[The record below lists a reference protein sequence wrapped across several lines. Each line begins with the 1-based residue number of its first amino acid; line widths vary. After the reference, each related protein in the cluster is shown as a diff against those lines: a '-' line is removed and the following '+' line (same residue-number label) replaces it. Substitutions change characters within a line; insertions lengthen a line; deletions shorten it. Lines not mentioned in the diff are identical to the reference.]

1 MALFSL
7 LLVLALERMMTKTR
21 LWRSETYLDAYFSL
35 VSKPLKL
42 EQASPQVLIYGV
54 LIIPAALTFA
64 AQTQIDNLFF
74 QLALGSV
81 ILMIGTGC
89 PNVRSSFKGYLQA
102 ANRGDMQ
109 ACDLYAEQL
118 NYRPETGRSF
128 GQHIAWINYSHYMA
142 VALWFVAL
150 GAAGV
155 VLYITVRYVA
165 LRLSQ
170 INHPQAAGLASIL
183 HVLDWVPVRLTTLGY
198 MLVGNFSEAFGV
210 WFRSLID
217 LKMSAADMIAKTA
230 KASELVEPDL
240 HDCTEEPCTMLR
252 LAKRN
257 VMLMLVVVAILTLS
271 GLLV

>member
-21 LWRSETYLDAYFSL
+21 LWRSETYLDAYFS
-35 VSKPLKL
+35 VIYQSSKA
-42 EQASPQVLIYGV
+42 ESASLTTIYFAVLI
-54 LIIPAALTFA
+54 PFAATFA
-64 AQTQIDNLFF
+64 AQTQLDSVLF
-74 QLALGSV
+74 QLILGSIV
-81 ILMIGTGC
+81 LMIGTGC

-102 ANRGDMQ
+102 ANRGDME
-109 ACDLYAEQL
+109 ACDIYAEQL
-118 NYRPETGRSF
+118 NYNPDSGRSF

-155 VLYITVRYVA
+155 VLYITVRYTA
-165 LRLSQ
+165 LRLVQSG
-170 INHPQAAGLASIL
+170 HPNTGHLVRML

-198 MLVGNFSEAFGV
+198 MLVGNFTEAFGV
-210 WFRSLID
+210 WLRSLVNV
-217 LKMSAADMIAKTA
+217 KMSAADMIARTA
-230 KASELVEPDL
+230 KAAELVEADI

-271 GLLV
+271 GWLV